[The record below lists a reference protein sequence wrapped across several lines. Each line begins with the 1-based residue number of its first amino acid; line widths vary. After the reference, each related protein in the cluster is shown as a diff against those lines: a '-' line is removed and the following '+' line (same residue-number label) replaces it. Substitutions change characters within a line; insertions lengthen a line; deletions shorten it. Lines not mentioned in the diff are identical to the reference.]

1 MLLKRLVLRNI
12 RTYENW
18 EVALPRGS
26 ILFEG
31 GIGSGKSTLLLAIE
45 FALFG
50 LGNEKGT
57 TLLSIGKN
65 RGEVELDIEASGR
78 DVRLHRSLV
87 RSRKGGVNQ
96 GALVPAGVK
105 QDECWLEYDG
115 RRFTYSPK
123 EMKEAVLKLLGYNE
137 PQDPKAKSL
146 IFRYAVYTPQEEMK
160 EILARTP
167 EERLQTIRKALRLE
181 EYKVAQENAQAVAKD
196 LNSRAGRLQEEAK
209 KLPSVKE
216 EVRKLEERLL
226 VLSDSISRAD
236 EEKMD
241 LEIAIRG
248 HRAMREDLR
257 KKLEGLAAEAK
268 KEQEL
273 SRALADA
280 ERRIAGLTSAI
291 RLNREKAAALRRKIE
306 EENSRLRRPSVP
318 LSEADAALRR
328 ARSAMAQETELQGNL
343 AQIYRSLAALVERR
357 VCPTCDQPVDGEE
370 FRLRLR
376 TAKQE
381 LDSSAAKRSA
391 LEKEVTKLE
400 EEARASMVYER
411 AVASLADQEDRV
423 YDTEQQVLTDGEELG
438 GLEAQRPQ
446 LEAGIATATEAAK
459 GYERANEEFRSN
471 EAEIATLEHKVDQV
485 KEAKVSAQVEKAS
498 IEAQIADRK
507 ARMAELESCRE
518 RGDRLREYVA
528 WLGEYFVPALARM
541 ELIILTSTN
550 REFDEEFG
558 RWFSFLVEDSTKGV
572 RVDEDFTPSVTQDS
586 YEQEVAN
593 LSGGE
598 RTALALAYRL
608 ALNKTVQRRAGVD
621 AGLLIL
627 DEPTDGFSK
636 DQIGKIG
643 DLLKELDLAQA
654 IIVSHERELEGA
666 VDHIFRVLKED
677 GKSRVQP
684 IDA

>member
-1 MLLKRLVLRNI
+1 VLLKRLVLRNI